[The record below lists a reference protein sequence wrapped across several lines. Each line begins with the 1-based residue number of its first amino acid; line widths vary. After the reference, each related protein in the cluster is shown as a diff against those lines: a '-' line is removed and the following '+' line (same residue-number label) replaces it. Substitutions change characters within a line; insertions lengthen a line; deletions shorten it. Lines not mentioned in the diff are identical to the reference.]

1 VLSQLPSPLGMR
13 GIGSVNAATT
23 RKIRGIKQL
32 YFIVVVIESLN
43 GFLMCC
49 LCVFVL
55 IFDVELD
62 SSERGRIVK

>member
-13 GIGSVNAATT
+13 GIGSVTAATT
-23 RKIRGIKQL
+23 RKKRGIKQL

-49 LCVFVL
+49 LCVCVL
-55 IFDVELD
+55 IFDVGLN
-62 SSERGRIVK
+62 SLERGRMVE